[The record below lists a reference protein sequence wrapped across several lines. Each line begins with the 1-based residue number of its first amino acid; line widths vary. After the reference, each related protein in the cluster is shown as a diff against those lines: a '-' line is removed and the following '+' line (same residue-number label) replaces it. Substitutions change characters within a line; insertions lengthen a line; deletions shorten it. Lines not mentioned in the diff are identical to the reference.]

1 MELSTLDDKNHGKRT
16 LQQSVYDTILEGIA
30 RGEWKETD
38 KIPSVRAMAERLNV
52 HRLTV
57 LKAYQLLLE
66 DGILEV
72 KYKSGYFVAG
82 KTEDAF
88 PESLTAS
95 PRWAYQAKS
104 VYVNR
109 SRLSDIHR
117 HQVEYQ
123 MSEALIDPG
132 LLPNAFLSNHVKQV
146 FDMYPKVLSTYSSV
160 SGDLELREEM
170 ARYFMDKQ
178 GITVHPEEL
187 LITTGSQQAIDLI
200 SRSLVKSGD
209 CVLIERPTYSPAID
223 VFVQQNVKLLP
234 IEITPQGYDLE
245 RIEGL
250 MRAEKPKL
258 FYMNPTF
265 QNPTGYTVPITQRKA
280 LVELAE
286 RYQCI
291 LVEDEVYH
299 DIYFG
304 DPPPLPFFY
313 YDTEGYVIHIRSFSK
328 YVAPG
333 LRISVLAAR
342 PELMNVILPI
352 KALSDN
358 GTPLL
363 TQKIFQHYFF
373 SSRLQE
379 HVAKLRIALEL
390 RKERM
395 EKLLEPTEWRWNS
408 PGGGLNLWIQLPEN
422 VNVDAL
428 LQQCLAESVA
438 FVPGRICDPLDQMD
452 SWIRLS
458 YSYISEIQLE
468 EGIRRLIEISER
480 VCYVQNRSICL
491 DNH

>member
-1 MELSTLDDKNHGKRT
+1 MKLSMMDEKAGKGT
-16 LQQSVYDTILEGIA
+16 LQQLVYDTIAKGIA
-30 RGEWKETD
+30 TGEWKESD
-38 KIPSVRAMAERLNV
+38 KLPSVRVMAERLKV

-57 LKAYQLLLE
+57 LKAYQQLLE
-66 DGILEV
+66 DGIVEV
-72 KYKSGYFVAG
+72 KYKSGYFVASMAG
-82 KTEDAF
+82 GDVSAD
-88 PESLTAS
+88 SLAS
-95 PRWAYQAKS
+95 SPPWEYQARS
-104 VYVNR
+104 LYVNR

-117 HQVEYQ
+117 HQVDYQ
-123 MSEALIDPG
+123 MSEALIDPA

-170 ARYFMDKQ
+170 ARYFMEKQ
-178 GITVHPEEL
+178 GIAVHPEEL

-209 CVLIERPTYSPAID
+209 AVLIERPTYSPAID
-223 VFVQQNVKLLP
+223 VFVQQDVNLLH

-245 RIEGL
+245 HIEYM
-250 MRAEKPKL
+250 MRTEKPKL

-265 QNPTGYTVPITQRKA
+265 QNPTGYTVPATQRKA

-286 RYQCI
+286 RYECI

-342 PELMNVILPI
+342 PELMKVIVPV

-390 RKERM
+390 RKARM
-395 EKLLEPTEWRWNS
+395 ENLLAATDWSWSS
-408 PGGGLNLWIQLPEN
+408 PGGGLNLWIRLPETI
-422 VNVDAL
+422 NVDAL

-438 FVPGRICDPLDQMD
+438 FVPGRICDPLDRME

-458 YSYISEIQLE
+458 YSYLSEVQLE
-468 EGIRRLIEISER
+468 EGIRRLVEISDR
-480 VCYVQNRSICL
+480 VKQ
-491 DNH
+491 D

>member
-1 MELSTLDDKNHGKRT
+1 MKLSLMDEKAGKGT
-16 LQQSVYDTILEGIA
+16 LQQLVYDTVAKGIA
-30 RGEWKETD
+30 TGEWRESD
-38 KIPSVRAMAERLNV
+38 KLPSVRVMAERLKV

-57 LKAYQLLLE
+57 LKAYQQLLE
-66 DGILEV
+66 DGIVEV
-72 KYKSGYFVAG
+72 KYKSGYFVASMAG
-82 KTEDAF
+82 GDVSAD
-88 PESLTAS
+88 SLAS
-95 PRWAYQAKS
+95 SPPWEYQARS
-104 VYVNR
+104 LYVNR

-117 HQVEYQ
+117 HQVDYQ
-123 MSEALIDPG
+123 MSEALIDPA

-170 ARYFMDKQ
+170 ARYFMEKQ
-178 GITVHPEEL
+178 GIAVHPEEL

-209 CVLIERPTYSPAID
+209 AVLIERPTYSPAID
-223 VFVQQNVKLLP
+223 VFVQQDVNMLP

-245 RIEGL
+245 HIEYM
-250 MRAEKPKL
+250 MRTEKPKL

-265 QNPTGYTVPITQRKA
+265 QNPTGYTVPATQRKA

-286 RYQCI
+286 RYECI

-342 PELMNVILPI
+342 PELMKVIVPV

-390 RKERM
+390 RKARM
-395 EKLLEPTEWRWNS
+395 ENLLAATDWSWSS
-408 PGGGLNLWIQLPEN
+408 PGGGLNLWIRLPETI
-422 VNVDAL
+422 NVDAL

-438 FVPGRICDPLDQMD
+438 FVPGRICDPLDRME

-458 YSYISEIQLE
+458 YSYLSEVQLE
-468 EGIRRLIEISER
+468 EGIRRLVEISDR
-480 VCYVQNRSICL
+480 VKQ
-491 DNH
+491 D

>member
-1 MELSTLDDKNHGKRT
+1 MEITTVGAKHEKRK
-16 LQQSVYDTILEGIA
+16 LQQSVYDAIVDGITQ
-30 RGEWKETD
+30 GEWKELD
-38 KIPSVRAMAERLNV
+38 KLPSVRVMAERMNV

-57 LKAYQLLLE
+57 LKAYQQLLE
-66 DGILEV
+66 DGIVHV
-72 KYKSGYFVAG
+72 KYKSGYFVSAS
-82 KTEDAF
+82 ESAAADA
-88 PESLTAS
+88 SRAS
-95 PRWAYQAKS
+95 HRDNRSWDYQARS
-104 VYVNR
+104 LYVHR

-117 HQVEYQ
+117 QQVDYQ

-132 LLPNAFLSNHVKQV
+132 LLPNAYLSNHVKQV

-160 SGDLELREEM
+160 SGDIELRAEL
-170 ARYFMDKQ
+170 ARYFMEKQ

-200 SRSLVKSGD
+200 SRSLVKDGD
-209 CVLIERPTYSPAID
+209 RVLIERPTYSPAID
-223 VFVQQNVKLLP
+223 LFVQQNVKLLP
-234 IEITPQGYDLE
+234 VEITPQGYDLE
-245 RIEGL
+245 QVEFL
-250 MRAEKPKL
+250 MRTEQPKL

-342 PELMNVILPI
+342 PELMNAIIPI

-390 RKERM
+390 RKARM
-395 EKLLEPTEWRWNS
+395 EKLLEATDWRWTS
-408 PGGGLNLWIQLPEN
+408 PGGGLNLWIELSNN
-422 VNVDAL
+422 VNVDEL
-428 LQQCLAESVA
+428 LRQCLAESIA
-438 FVPGRICDPLDQMD
+438 FVPGRICDPLDRMD

-468 EGIRRLIEISER
+468 EGIRRLIQIADR
-480 VCYVQNRSICL
+480 VKV
-491 DNH
+491 

>member
-1 MELSTLDDKNHGKRT
+1 MKLSMMDEKAGKGT
-16 LQQSVYDTILEGIA
+16 LQQLVYDTVAKGIA
-30 RGEWKETD
+30 TGEWMESD
-38 KIPSVRAMAERLNV
+38 KLPSVRVMAERLKV

-57 LKAYQLLLE
+57 LKAYQQLLE
-66 DGILEV
+66 DGIVEV

-82 KTEDAF
+82 KAVDVSA
-88 PESLTAS
+88 ESLAFS
-95 PRWAYQAKS
+95 PPWEYQARS
-104 VYVNR
+104 LYVNR

-117 HQVEYQ
+117 HQVDYQ
-123 MSEALIDPG
+123 MSEALIDPA

-170 ARYFMDKQ
+170 ARYFMEKQ
-178 GITVHPEEL
+178 DIAVHPEEL

-209 CVLIERPTYSPAID
+209 AVLIERPTYSPAID
-223 VFVQQNVKLLP
+223 VFIQQNVNLLP

-245 RIEGL
+245 HIEYM
-250 MRAEKPKL
+250 MRTEKPRL

-265 QNPTGYTVPITQRKA
+265 QNPTGYTVPVTQRKA

-286 RYQCI
+286 RYECI

-342 PELMNVILPI
+342 PELMKVIVPV

-390 RKERM
+390 RKARM
-395 EKLLEPTEWRWNS
+395 ENLLAATDWSWSS
-408 PGGGLNLWIQLPEN
+408 PGGGLNLWIRLPETI
-422 VNVDAL
+422 NVDTL

-438 FVPGRICDPLDQMD
+438 FVPGRICDPLDRME

-458 YSYISEIQLE
+458 YSYISEVQLD
-468 EGIRRLIEISER
+468 EGIRRLVEISDR
-480 VCYVQNRSICL
+480 VKQ
-491 DNH
+491 D

>member
-1 MELSTLDDKNHGKRT
+1 MKLSMMDEKAGKGT
-16 LQQSVYDTILEGIA
+16 LQQLVYDTIAKGIA
-30 RGEWKETD
+30 TGEWKESD
-38 KIPSVRAMAERLNV
+38 KLPSVRVMAERLKV

-57 LKAYQLLLE
+57 LKAYQQLLE
-66 DGILEV
+66 DGIVEV
-72 KYKSGYFVAG
+72 KYKSGYFVASMAG
-82 KTEDAF
+82 GDVSAD
-88 PESLTAS
+88 SLAS
-95 PRWAYQAKS
+95 SPPWEYQARS
-104 VYVNR
+104 LYVNR

-117 HQVEYQ
+117 HQVDYQ
-123 MSEALIDPG
+123 MSEALIDPA

-170 ARYFMDKQ
+170 ARYFMEKQ
-178 GITVHPEEL
+178 GIAVHPEEL

-209 CVLIERPTYSPAID
+209 AVLIERPTYSPAID
-223 VFVQQNVKLLP
+223 VFVQQNVNLLP

-245 RIEGL
+245 HIEYM
-250 MRAEKPKL
+250 MRTEKPKL

-265 QNPTGYTVPITQRKA
+265 QNPTGYTVPATQRKA

-286 RYQCI
+286 RYECI

-342 PELMNVILPI
+342 PELMKVIVPV

-390 RKERM
+390 RKARM
-395 EKLLEPTEWRWNS
+395 ENLLAATDWSWSS
-408 PGGGLNLWIQLPEN
+408 PGGGLNLWIRLPETI
-422 VNVDAL
+422 NVDAL

-438 FVPGRICDPLDQMD
+438 FVPGRICDPLDRME

-458 YSYISEIQLE
+458 YSYLSEVQLE
-468 EGIRRLIEISER
+468 EGIRRLVEISDR
-480 VCYVQNRSICL
+480 VKQ
-491 DNH
+491 D

>member
-1 MELSTLDDKNHGKRT
+1 MELSTLDDKNQGKRT

-66 DGILEV
+66 DGIVEV

-82 KTEDAF
+82 KTEDTL
-88 PESLTAS
+88 PESLTTS

-234 IEITPQGYDLE
+234 IEITPEGYDLE

-304 DPPPLPFFY
+304 DPPPLPFLLR
-313 YDTEGYVIHIRSFSK
+313 HRRLCHSHSK
-328 YVAPG
+328 LQQICGP
-333 LRISVLAAR
+333 RLADIGAGCPSGTDECHPSDQGVVGQR
-342 PELMNVILPI
+342 DAAADAKDFP
-352 KALSDN
+352 AL
-358 GTPLL
+358 
-363 TQKIFQHYFF
+363 F
-373 SSRLQE
+373 
-379 HVAKLRIALEL
+379 
-390 RKERM
+390 
-395 EKLLEPTEWRWNS
+395 LLEQTS
-408 PGGGLNLWIQLPEN
+408 GACGQAADCAG
-422 VNVDAL
+422 A
-428 LQQCLAESVA
+428 S
-438 FVPGRICDPLDQMD
+438 
-452 SWIRLS
+452 
-458 YSYISEIQLE
+458 
-468 EGIRRLIEISER
+468 
-480 VCYVQNRSICL
+480 
-491 DNH
+491 

>member
-1 MELSTLDDKNHGKRT
+1 MKLSLMDEKAGKGT
-16 LQQSVYDTILEGIA
+16 LQQLVYDTVAKGIA
-30 RGEWKETD
+30 TGEWRESD
-38 KIPSVRAMAERLNV
+38 KLPSVRVMAERLKV

-57 LKAYQLLLE
+57 LKAYQQLLE
-66 DGILEV
+66 DGIVEV
-72 KYKSGYFVAG
+72 KYKSGYFVASMAG
-82 KTEDAF
+82 GDVSAD
-88 PESLTAS
+88 SLAS
-95 PRWAYQAKS
+95 SPPWEYQARS
-104 VYVNR
+104 LYVNR

-117 HQVEYQ
+117 HQVDYQ
-123 MSEALIDPG
+123 MSEALIDPA

-170 ARYFMDKQ
+170 ARYFMEKQ
-178 GITVHPEEL
+178 GIAVHPEEL

-209 CVLIERPTYSPAID
+209 AVLIERPTYSPAID
-223 VFVQQNVKLLP
+223 VFVQQDVNMLP

-245 RIEGL
+245 HIEYM
-250 MRAEKPKL
+250 MRTEKPKL

-265 QNPTGYTVPITQRKA
+265 QNPTGYTVPATQRKA

-286 RYQCI
+286 RYECI

-342 PELMNVILPI
+342 PELMKVIVPV

-390 RKERM
+390 RKARM
-395 EKLLEPTEWRWNS
+395 ENLLAATDWIWSS
-408 PGGGLNLWIQLPEN
+408 PGGGLNLWIRLPETI
-422 VNVDAL
+422 NVDAL

-438 FVPGRICDPLDQMD
+438 FVPGRICDPLDRME

-458 YSYISEIQLE
+458 YSYLSEVQLE
-468 EGIRRLIEISER
+468 EGIRRLVEISDR
-480 VCYVQNRSICL
+480 VKQ
-491 DNH
+491 D

>member
-1 MELSTLDDKNHGKRT
+1 MKLSMMDEKAGKGT
-16 LQQSVYDTILEGIA
+16 LQQLVYDTVAKGIA
-30 RGEWKETD
+30 TGEWKESD
-38 KIPSVRAMAERLNV
+38 KLPSVRVMAERLKV

-57 LKAYQLLLE
+57 LKAYQQLLE
-66 DGILEV
+66 DGIVEV
-72 KYKSGYFVAG
+72 KYKSGYYVAG
-82 KTEDAF
+82 KAEDVSA
-88 PESLTAS
+88 ESLAFS
-95 PRWAYQAKS
+95 PPWEYQARS
-104 VYVNR
+104 LYVNR

-117 HQVEYQ
+117 HQVDYQ
-123 MSEALIDPG
+123 MSEALIDPA

-170 ARYFMDKQ
+170 ARYFMEKQ
-178 GITVHPEEL
+178 GIAVHPEEL

-209 CVLIERPTYSPAID
+209 AVLIERPTYSPAID
-223 VFVQQNVKLLP
+223 VFVQQNVNLLP

-245 RIEGL
+245 HIEYM
-250 MRAEKPKL
+250 MRTEKPKL

-286 RYQCI
+286 RYECI

-342 PELMNVILPI
+342 PELMKVIVPV

-390 RKERM
+390 RKTRM
-395 EKLLEPTEWRWNS
+395 ENLLAATDWSWSS
-408 PGGGLNLWIQLPEN
+408 PGGGLNLWIRLPETI
-422 VNVDAL
+422 NVDTL

-438 FVPGRICDPLDQMD
+438 FVPGRICDPLDRME

-468 EGIRRLIEISER
+468 EGIRRLVEISDR
-480 VCYVQNRSICL
+480 VK
-491 DNH
+491 

>member
-1 MELSTLDDKNHGKRT
+1 MKLSMMDEKAGKGT
-16 LQQSVYDTILEGIA
+16 LQQLVYDTVTKGIA
-30 RGEWKETD
+30 TGEWKESD
-38 KIPSVRAMAERLNV
+38 KLPSVRVMAERLKV

-57 LKAYQLLLE
+57 LKAYQQLLE
-66 DGILEV
+66 DGIVEV

-82 KTEDAF
+82 KAEDVSAEPLAF
-88 PESLTAS
+88 S
-95 PRWAYQAKS
+95 PPWEYQARS
-104 VYVNR
+104 LYVNR

-117 HQVEYQ
+117 HQVDYQ
-123 MSEALIDPG
+123 MSEALIDPA

-170 ARYFMDKQ
+170 ARYFMEKQ
-178 GITVHPEEL
+178 GIAVHPEEL

-209 CVLIERPTYSPAID
+209 AVLIERPTYSPAID
-223 VFVQQNVKLLP
+223 VFVQQNVNLLP

-245 RIEGL
+245 HIEYM
-250 MRAEKPKL
+250 MRTEKPKL

-265 QNPTGYTVPITQRKA
+265 QNPTGYTVPATQRKA

-286 RYQCI
+286 RYECI

-328 YVAPG
+328 YVALG

-342 PELMNVILPI
+342 PELMKVIVPV

-390 RKERM
+390 RKARM
-395 EKLLEPTEWRWNS
+395 ENLLAATDWSWSS
-408 PGGGLNLWIQLPEN
+408 PGGGLNLWIRLPETI
-422 VNVDAL
+422 NVDAL

-438 FVPGRICDPLDQMD
+438 FVPGRICDPLDRME

-458 YSYISEIQLE
+458 YSYISEVQLD
-468 EGIRRLIEISER
+468 EGIRRLVEISDR
-480 VCYVQNRSICL
+480 VKE
-491 DNH
+491 D

>member
-1 MELSTLDDKNHGKRT
+1 MKLSLMDDKAGKGT
-16 LQQSVYDTILEGIA
+16 LQQLVYDTIAKGIA
-30 RGEWKETD
+30 TGEWRESD
-38 KIPSVRAMAERLNV
+38 KLPSVRVMAERLKV

-57 LKAYQLLLE
+57 LKAYQQLLE
-66 DGILEV
+66 DGIVEV

-82 KTEDAF
+82 KAGGDVSAD
-88 PESLTAS
+88 SLGSS
-95 PRWAYQAKS
+95 PPWEYQARS
-104 VYVNR
+104 LYVNR

-117 HQVEYQ
+117 HQVDYQ
-123 MSEALIDPG
+123 MSEALIDPA

-170 ARYFMDKQ
+170 ARYFMEKQ
-178 GITVHPEEL
+178 GIAVHPEEL

-209 CVLIERPTYSPAID
+209 AVLIERPTYSPAID
-223 VFVQQNVKLLP
+223 VFVQQDVNLLP

-245 RIEGL
+245 HIEYM
-250 MRAEKPKL
+250 MRTEKPKL

-265 QNPTGYTVPITQRKA
+265 QNPTGYTVPATQRKA

-286 RYQCI
+286 RYECI

-342 PELMNVILPI
+342 PELMKVIVPV

-390 RKERM
+390 RKARM
-395 EKLLEPTEWRWNS
+395 ENLLAATDWSWSS
-408 PGGGLNLWIQLPEN
+408 PGGGLNLWIRLPETI
-422 VNVDAL
+422 NVDAL

-438 FVPGRICDPLDQMD
+438 FVPGRICDPLDRME

-458 YSYISEIQLE
+458 YSYLSEVQLE
-468 EGIRRLIEISER
+468 EGIRRLVGISDR
-480 VCYVQNRSICL
+480 VKQ
-491 DNH
+491 D

>member
-1 MELSTLDDKNHGKRT
+1 MKLSLMDEKAGKGT
-16 LQQSVYDTILEGIA
+16 LQQLVYDTVAKGIA
-30 RGEWKETD
+30 TGEWRESD
-38 KIPSVRAMAERLNV
+38 KLPSVRVMAERLKV

-57 LKAYQLLLE
+57 LKAYQQLLE
-66 DGILEV
+66 DGIVEV
-72 KYKSGYFVAG
+72 KYKSGYFVASMAG
-82 KTEDAF
+82 GDVSAD
-88 PESLTAS
+88 SLAS
-95 PRWAYQAKS
+95 SPPWEYQARS
-104 VYVNR
+104 LYVNR

-117 HQVEYQ
+117 HQVDYQ
-123 MSEALIDPG
+123 MSEALIDPA

-170 ARYFMDKQ
+170 ARYFMEKQ
-178 GITVHPEEL
+178 GIAVHPEEL

-209 CVLIERPTYSPAID
+209 AVLIERPTYSPAID
-223 VFVQQNVKLLP
+223 VFVQQNVNLLP

-245 RIEGL
+245 HIEYM
-250 MRAEKPKL
+250 MRTEKPKL

-265 QNPTGYTVPITQRKA
+265 QNPTGYTVPATQRKA

-286 RYQCI
+286 RYECI

-342 PELMNVILPI
+342 PELMKVIVPV

-390 RKERM
+390 RKARM
-395 EKLLEPTEWRWNS
+395 ENLLAATDWSWSS
-408 PGGGLNLWIQLPEN
+408 PGGGLNLWIRLPETI
-422 VNVDAL
+422 NVDAL

-438 FVPGRICDPLDQMD
+438 FVPGRICDPLDRME

-458 YSYISEIQLE
+458 YSYLSEVQLE
-468 EGIRRLIEISER
+468 EGIRRLVEISDR
-480 VCYVQNRSICL
+480 VKQ
-491 DNH
+491 D

>member
-1 MELSTLDDKNHGKRT
+1 MKLSMMDEKAGKGT
-16 LQQSVYDTILEGIA
+16 LQQLVYDTVAKGIA
-30 RGEWKETD
+30 TREWKESD
-38 KIPSVRAMAERLNV
+38 KLPSVRVMAERLKV

-57 LKAYQLLLE
+57 LKAYQQLLE
-66 DGILEV
+66 DGIVEV

-82 KTEDAF
+82 KTEDVSA
-88 PESLTAS
+88 ESLAFS
-95 PRWAYQAKS
+95 PPWEYQARS
-104 VYVNR
+104 LYVNR

-117 HQVEYQ
+117 HQVDYQ
-123 MSEALIDPG
+123 MSEALIDPA

-170 ARYFMDKQ
+170 ARYFMEKQ
-178 GITVHPEEL
+178 GIAIHPEEL

-209 CVLIERPTYSPAID
+209 AVLIERPTYSPAID
-223 VFVQQNVKLLP
+223 VFVQQNVNLLP

-245 RIEGL
+245 HIEYM
-250 MRAEKPKL
+250 MRTEKPKL

-265 QNPTGYTVPITQRKA
+265 QNPTGYTVPATQRKA

-286 RYQCI
+286 RYECI

-342 PELMNVILPI
+342 PELMKAIVPV

-390 RKERM
+390 RKARM
-395 EKLLEPTEWRWNS
+395 ENLLAATDWSWSS
-408 PGGGLNLWIQLPEN
+408 PGGGLNLWIRLPETIN
-422 VNVDAL
+422 VNAL

-438 FVPGRICDPLDQMD
+438 FVPGRICDPLDRME

-458 YSYISEIQLE
+458 YSYISEVQLD
-468 EGIRRLIEISER
+468 EGIRRLVEISDR
-480 VCYVQNRSICL
+480 VKL
-491 DNH
+491 D

>member
-1 MELSTLDDKNHGKRT
+1 MKLSMMDEKAGKGT
-16 LQQSVYDTILEGIA
+16 LQQLVYDTVAKGIA
-30 RGEWKETD
+30 TGEWKESD
-38 KIPSVRAMAERLNV
+38 KLPSVRVMAERLKV

-57 LKAYQLLLE
+57 LKAYQQLLE
-66 DGILEV
+66 DGIVEV
-72 KYKSGYFVAG
+72 KYKSGYYVAG
-82 KTEDAF
+82 KAEDVSA
-88 PESLTAS
+88 ESLAFN
-95 PRWAYQAKS
+95 PPWEYQARS
-104 VYVNR
+104 LYVNR

-117 HQVEYQ
+117 HQVDYQ
-123 MSEALIDPG
+123 MSEALIDPA

-170 ARYFMDKQ
+170 ARYFMEKQ
-178 GITVHPEEL
+178 GIAVHPEEL

-209 CVLIERPTYSPAID
+209 AVLIERPTYSPAID
-223 VFVQQNVKLLP
+223 VFVQQNVNLLP

-245 RIEGL
+245 HIEYM
-250 MRAEKPKL
+250 MRTEKPKL

-286 RYQCI
+286 RYECI

-342 PELMNVILPI
+342 PELMKVIVPV

-390 RKERM
+390 RKTRM
-395 EKLLEPTEWRWNS
+395 ENLLAATDWSWSS
-408 PGGGLNLWIQLPEN
+408 PGGGLNLWIRLPETI
-422 VNVDAL
+422 NVDTL

-438 FVPGRICDPLDQMD
+438 FVPGRICDPLDRME

-468 EGIRRLIEISER
+468 EGIRRLVEISDR
-480 VCYVQNRSICL
+480 VKQ
-491 DNH
+491 D

>member
-1 MELSTLDDKNHGKRT
+1 MKLSMMDEKAGKGT
-16 LQQSVYDTILEGIA
+16 LQQLVYDTVAKGIA
-30 RGEWKETD
+30 TGEWKESD
-38 KIPSVRAMAERLNV
+38 KLPSVRVMAERLKV

-57 LKAYQLLLE
+57 LKAYQQLLE
-66 DGILEV
+66 DGIVEV
-72 KYKSGYFVAG
+72 KYKSGYFVAS
-82 KTEDAF
+82 KAEDISA
-88 PESLTAS
+88 ESLAFS
-95 PRWAYQAKS
+95 PPWEYQARS
-104 VYVNR
+104 LYVNR

-117 HQVEYQ
+117 HQVDYQ
-123 MSEALIDPG
+123 MSEALIDPA

-170 ARYFMDKQ
+170 ARYFMEKQ
-178 GITVHPEEL
+178 GIAVHPEEL

-209 CVLIERPTYSPAID
+209 AVLIERPTYSPAID
-223 VFVQQNVKLLP
+223 VFVQQNVNLLP

-245 RIEGL
+245 HIEYL
-250 MRAEKPKL
+250 MRTEKPKL

-265 QNPTGYTVPITQRKA
+265 QNPTGYTVPVTQRKA

-286 RYQCI
+286 RYECI

-342 PELMNVILPI
+342 PELMKVIVPV

-390 RKERM
+390 RKARM
-395 EKLLEPTEWRWNS
+395 ENLLAATDWSWSS
-408 PGGGLNLWIQLPEN
+408 PGGGLNLWIRLPETI
-422 VNVDAL
+422 NVDAL

-438 FVPGRICDPLDQMD
+438 FVPGRICDPLDRME

-458 YSYISEIQLE
+458 YSYISEVQLD
-468 EGIRRLIEISER
+468 EGIRRLVEISDR
-480 VCYVQNRSICL
+480 VKL
-491 DNH
+491 K

>member
-1 MELSTLDDKNHGKRT
+1 MKLSMMDEKAGKGT
-16 LQQSVYDTILEGIA
+16 LQQLVYDTIAKGIA
-30 RGEWKETD
+30 TGEWKESD
-38 KIPSVRAMAERLNV
+38 KLPSVRVMAERLKV

-57 LKAYQLLLE
+57 LKAYQQLLE
-66 DGILEV
+66 DGIVEV
-72 KYKSGYFVAG
+72 KYKSGYFVASMAG
-82 KTEDAF
+82 GDVSAD
-88 PESLTAS
+88 SLAS
-95 PRWAYQAKS
+95 SPPWEYQARS
-104 VYVNR
+104 LYVNR

-117 HQVEYQ
+117 HQVDYQ
-123 MSEALIDPG
+123 MSEALIDPA

-170 ARYFMDKQ
+170 ARYFMEKQ
-178 GITVHPEEL
+178 GIAVHPEEL

-209 CVLIERPTYSPAID
+209 AVLIERPTYSPAID
-223 VFVQQNVKLLP
+223 VFVQQDVNLLP

-245 RIEGL
+245 HIEYM
-250 MRAEKPKL
+250 MRTEMPKL

-265 QNPTGYTVPITQRKA
+265 QNPTGYTVPATQRKA

-286 RYQCI
+286 RYECI

-313 YDTEGYVIHIRSFSK
+313 FDTEGYVIHIRSFSK

-342 PELMNVILPI
+342 PELMKVIVPV

-390 RKERM
+390 RKARM
-395 EKLLEPTEWRWNS
+395 ENLLAATDWSWSS
-408 PGGGLNLWIQLPEN
+408 PGGGLNLWIRLPETI
-422 VNVDAL
+422 NVDAL

-438 FVPGRICDPLDQMD
+438 FVPGRICDPLDRKE

-458 YSYISEIQLE
+458 YSYLSEVQLE
-468 EGIRRLIEISER
+468 EGIRRLVEISDR
-480 VCYVQNRSICL
+480 VKQ
-491 DNH
+491 D